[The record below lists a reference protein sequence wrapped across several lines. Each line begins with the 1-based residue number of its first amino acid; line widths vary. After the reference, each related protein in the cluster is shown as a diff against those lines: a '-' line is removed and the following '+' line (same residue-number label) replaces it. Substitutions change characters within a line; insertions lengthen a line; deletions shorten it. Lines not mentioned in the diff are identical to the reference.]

1 MNYYRIADLTVQMDT
16 FGRTKEQAALYACPA
31 CSSPDIRIQSEP
43 ERVKAAYPHL
53 SDEECEYLAS
63 GSSFYRQLLDFDGMM
78 LHSSAVIM
86 DGKAYLF
93 TADSGTGKSTHT
105 RLWQQAFGG
114 DRARIL
120 NDDKPAVRLVDG
132 VWYAYGTPWSGK
144 TAMNENVSAP
154 VAGVAIIE
162 RAPENS
168 IHPAGGLETV
178 RVLLRQVNKP
188 NDSRLRGRVLELLD
202 DLMNRVPV
210 WKLQCNMDP
219 EAARVAYEAMSGAI
233 GRE

>member
-31 CSSPDIRIQSEP
+31 CSTPDIRIQSEP

-154 VAGVAIIE
+154 VAGVAIIK

>member
-105 RLWQQAFGG
+105 RLWKQAFGG

-162 RAPENS
+162 RAPENR